1 MGLERAKSLL
11 PVKDGATFLDLI
23 ARQVVHMRATTGS
36 HVRFIL
42 MNSFSTSDD
51 TKAFLEKDHADLVA
65 EPDAELLQNKSP
77 KLDAATLE
85 PVSWP
90 ADPDLEWCPPGH
102 GDIYAAL
109 AGSGMLDRLLSA
121 GVVHLFVSNSDNLG
135 ATLDV
140 GLLAHAARTGAP
152 FIMEVA
158 RRTEADKKGGHLCIR
173 AADGRFALRESAMC
187 PDGDKAA
194 FEDVKK

>member
-23 ARQVVHMRATTGS
+23 ARQVAHTRAVTGS
-36 HVRFIL
+36 RVRFIL
-42 MNSFSTSDD
+42 MNSFSTSAD
-51 TKAFLEKDHADLVA
+51 TKAFLGREHGALMA
-65 EPDAELLQNKSP
+65 EPDVELLQNKSP
-77 KLDAATLE
+77 KLDAATLA
-85 PVSWP
+85 PASWP

-109 AGSGMLDRLLSA
+109 AGSGMLDRLLAA
-121 GVVHLFVSNSDNLG
+121 GVVHVFVSNSDNLG
-135 ATLDV
+135 ATLDT
-140 GLLAHAARTGAP
+140 GLLAHAARSGAP

-158 RRTEADKKGGHLCIR
+158 RRTEADKKGGHLCVR

-187 PDGDKAA
+187 PDGDKKD

>member
-23 ARQVVHMRATTGS
+23 ARQVVHMRSATGS

-42 MNSFSTSDD
+42 MNSFSTSAD
-51 TKAFLEKDHADLVA
+51 TKEFLQKEHSDLVA
-65 EPDAELLQNKSP
+65 EDDFELLQNKSP
-77 KLDAATLE
+77 KLDASTLE

-90 ADPDLEWCPPGH
+90 AEPDLEWCPPGH

-121 GVVHLFVSNSDNLG
+121 GVIHLFVSNSDNLG
-135 ATLDV
+135 ATLDK
-140 GLLAHAARTGAP
+140 GLLAHAARTNAP

-158 RRTEADKKGGHLCIR
+158 VRTEADKKGGHLCVR